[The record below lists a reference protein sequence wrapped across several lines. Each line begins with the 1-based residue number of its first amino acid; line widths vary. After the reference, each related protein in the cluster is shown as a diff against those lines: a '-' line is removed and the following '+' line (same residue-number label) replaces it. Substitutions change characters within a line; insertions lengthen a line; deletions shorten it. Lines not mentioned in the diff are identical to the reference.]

1 MRMGDKVGGSICYKI
16 FSIMHHQGTKHA
28 NAYICIELQ
37 PSGRANEKNKLW
49 QDSRYMSFAIYELR
63 VLCLNGKDGELT
75 I

>member
-1 MRMGDKVGGSICYKI
+1 MSDKVGGSICCKI

-28 NAYICIELQ
+28 NPYLCIELQ
-37 PSGRANEKNKLW
+37 PSGRANEEIFYDKN
-49 QDSRYMSFAIYELR
+49 QDICVFAIYELR

>member
-1 MRMGDKVGGSICYKI
+1 
-16 FSIMHHQGTKHA
+16 MHHQGTKPA

-37 PSGRANEKNKLW
+37 PSGKANEEFFYDKN
-49 QDSRYMSFAIYELR
+49 QDICVFASYELR